1 MNKKSIFYGV
11 LGGGLAG
18 GAIAAIKKAIEA
30 ANGTHEEPDDERDDT
45 EYMDADDEQE
55 DADSD

>member
-18 GAIAAIKKAIEA
+18 GAIYAIKKAIGA
-30 ANGTHEEPDDERDDT
+30 ANGTNEEPDENDET